1 MAGFHVMADARGV
14 HVQPVVRRIT
24 TTDLW
29 DALKLGVEDFW
40 AKPSHYVFLGLIYPI
55 VGLILTQWTSGS
67 NAIQLVYP
75 LMSGFAIIGPFA
87 ALALYEMS
95 RMHEKGEP
103 VSWASAFDVLKA
115 PAIGAIL
122 VLGAGLVAGVD
133 FTRSASPRPDAT
145 EALFTVVAAMLRQ
158 PPP

>member
-40 AKPSHYVFLGLIYPI
+40 AKPSHYLFLGLIYPI

-67 NAIQLVYP
+67 NAIRLVLSLDVGLRP
-75 LMSGFAIIGPFA
+75 GRPFA
-87 ALALYEMS
+87 AIGLYEIESPARARHEHLLAARTRRAPLAGGFPRS
-95 RMHEKGEP
+95 R
-103 VSWASAFDVLKA
+103 
-115 PAIGAIL
+115 
-122 VLGAGLVAGVD
+122 
-133 FTRSASPRPDAT
+133 
-145 EALFTVVAAMLRQ
+145 
-158 PPP
+158 